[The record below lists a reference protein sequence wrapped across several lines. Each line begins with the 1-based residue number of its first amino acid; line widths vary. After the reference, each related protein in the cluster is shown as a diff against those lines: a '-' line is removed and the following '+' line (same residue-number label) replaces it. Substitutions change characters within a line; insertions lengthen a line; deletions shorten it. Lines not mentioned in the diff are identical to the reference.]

1 MRSLSWCF
9 CAREA
14 RTRVFSISR
23 CYERAPALLRTC
35 ELTYFSSYFPFLSC
49 RRVAL
54 LPTYPILLLSQL
66 CVLPISLSSTH
77 SRTHTLTHS
86 HTHTCT
92 NTLFLFS
99 QLGGLSVSDC
109 ETFFSSFYSLQEE
122 YRNMTVQLLPPLMQ
136 QTKVISKQL
145 LKIAGIQTKR

>member
-54 LPTYPILLLSQL
+54 LPIYPILLLSQL

-77 SRTHTLTHS
+77 AHTRTLTHA
-86 HTHTCT
+86 HTHTRT
-92 NTLFLFS
+92 HAHMHQHSLFVFSARWLECKWLWDVFLIILLSSGRVQEHDGTVTPLLWCNKRKLF
-99 QLGGLSVSDC
+99 QN
-109 ETFFSSFYSLQEE
+109 SF
-122 YRNMTVQLLPPLMQ
+122 
-136 QTKVISKQL
+136 
-145 LKIAGIQTKR
+145 